1 MVTLTDISLNNTLGI
16 ITLDDN
22 LVHKYCTSIQ
32 WEKDNATPVGIA
44 KVTMQYDAQILK
56 YWTNYNGIVVIHA
69 QLSKTQ
75 SDNKSIINL
84 PNTSLNSQSIDKIY
98 QTKDHEKI
106 KIINQE
112 YNYSF
117 IGHIDNIK
125 QIGQNI
131 ILYLKDLGWKFTQKV
146 PKEFRQA
153 YIAGQTLDIAFQ
165 AICEFIGV
173 QFAYTFDKLK
183 EYNFSVDGYSIEK
196 DGTIIE
202 TVPDI
207 LSEYKNELEDSENE
221 EEDVSQTV
229 MPNDFKDATKNSQN
243 PETATIQQN
252 NRKETSNLSKTNL
265 DNNEIDTELQKDF
278 EEKIKDLFIGNTIY
292 DSNITDAILNYDA
305 ITVEPKI
312 ITSSDA
318 SNTSV
323 SNQSDLSNNNFDW
336 SKASQV
342 VNKYFTR
349 NNPNNN
355 TIIQSFRGCGN
366 NWTCLVSVCNGYS
379 QYRNT
384 NDINKIVSEMRTC
397 FQ

>member
-1 MVTLTDISLNNTLGI
+1 MVSLTDISLNNTLGI

-22 LVHKYCTSIQ
+22 LVHRYCTSIQ

-44 KVTMQYDAQILK
+44 KVTMPYNMQILK
-56 YWTNYNGIVVIHA
+56 YWTNYNGIVIIHA

-75 SDNKSIINL
+75 SNNKSIVNL

-165 AICEFIGV
+165 AICEFMGI
-173 QFAYTFDKLK
+173 QFAYTLDKLN
-183 EYNFSVDGYSIEK
+183 EYNFSMDGYSIEK
-196 DGTIIE
+196 DGTVIE
-202 TVPDI
+202 VVPDM
-207 LSEYKNELEDSENE
+207 LSEYKKEFEENKTE
-221 EEDVSQTV
+221 EETDMSQV
-229 MPNDFKDATKNSQN
+229 KLPGSFKNATNQSQN

-252 NRKETSNLSKTNL
+252 NQKDISNLSKTDL
-265 DNNEIDTELQKDF
+265 YKKNEIDKETQEEF

-292 DSNITDAILNYDA
+292 DSNITDAVLNYDA
-305 ITVEPKI
+305 ITVE
-312 ITSSDA
+312 TSTTNSSDTF
-318 SNTSV
+318 NTNSPDKQNSTNV
-323 SNQSDLSNNNFDW
+323 TSESSESSNN
-336 SKASQV
+336 S
-342 VNKYFTR
+342 
-349 NNPNNN
+349 NN
-355 TIIQSFRGCGN
+355 T
-366 NWTCLVSVCNGYS
+366 
-379 QYRNT
+379 
-384 NDINKIVSEMRTC
+384 
-397 FQ
+397 